1 MPIRPEFWGIPHE
14 WNPALWSY
22 SIMFLA
28 ALVLLVRVYLHARW
42 WWQVGRPERRWD
54 QLPRRL
60 GQLIRYAIVQTRVL
74 EQRYPGVMHIAIA
87 WSFFVFFIGT
97 TLAAVNSH
105 LFEVLQLLGN
115 ATAREYP
122 ETFVFLKGEIYLVFK
137 LFLDLA
143 VVIFLIGAALAG
155 YRRFVQK
162 PTRLTLDNRF
172 VFTFVMLVVIVLG
185 GLIVESLRL
194 AVEKPTWAWWAP
206 AGWLVAQL
214 WLVTGASN
222 ETLVTWH
229 LGFWLVHL
237 GTVVLTLVTLPVGTL
252 LHVLTSPLNTFFS
265 KLDRPMGQ
273 LAPMAQTREG
283 KPIYASTLR
292 GLTWKQ
298 LLDGDAC
305 TECGRCQ
312 DACPAFAAGTPL
324 SPKQVI
330 VSIREALKRDG
341 AALARGNGSTP
352 LLVGETIADA
362 VVWSCTTCGACV
374 RECPVLIEHIDTL
387 VDLRRYLVSEGRLDA
402 QLQDALAKLGRY
414 GNSFGKSER
423 LRAQWAQTLQPK
435 LKDARKE
442 PVEYLWFV
450 GDYASYSPSVV
461 DLTRQTA
468 QVFQRAGLDFGI
480 LYDAERNAGNDV
492 RRVGE
497 EGLFE
502 VLVEKNVAAL
512 GKANFKTIVTTDPH
526 TYNTL
531 KNEYPRMTNEQMTN
545 DKLQRTPVLH
555 YAELLDTLITSGKLK
570 FSKKLNY
577 TVTYHDPCYLGRYN
591 GVYDAPRRV
600 IEATGCK
607 LVEMP
612 RHRDRTFCC
621 GAGGGRIWMEEGS
634 VKERPSEARIREA
647 AALEGVS
654 VFVTACPKDVTMF
667 RDAVKTTGN
676 ESRLVVRDLIELVSE
691 AL

>member
-14 WNPALWSY
+14 WNPALWAY

-28 ALVLLVRVYLHARW
+28 ALVLLVRFVLHARV
-42 WWQVGRPERRWD
+42 WWQVGRPEMRWD
-54 QLPRRL
+54 HLPTRVWRL
-60 GQLIRYAIVQTRVL
+60 IQYAIVQTKVL
-74 EQRYPGVMHIAIA
+74 GQRYPGVMHVAIA
-87 WSFFVFFIGT
+87 WAFFVFFVGT

-115 ATAREYP
+115 ADALKNP
-122 ETFVFLKGEIYLVFK
+122 ETFVFLKGEIYLAFK
-137 LFLDLA
+137 LILDLYS
-143 VVIFLIGAALAG
+143 VLFLVGAALAG
-155 YRRFVQK
+155 YRRFIQK
-162 PTRLTLDNRF
+162 PRGLTLDNRF
-172 VFTFVMLVVIVLG
+172 TFTFVMLVVIVAG
-185 GLIVESLRL
+185 GLITESLRL
-194 AVEKPTWAWWAP
+194 AAEKPGWAVWSP
-206 AGWLVAQL
+206 VGWLIAQL
-214 WLVTGASN
+214 WLATGASK
-222 ETLVTWH
+222 ETLTTWH
-229 LGFWLVHL
+229 LGLWALHL
-237 GTVVLTLVTLPVGTL
+237 LTVVITLATLPVGTL

-273 LAPMAQTREG
+273 LKPVAQTKEG
-283 KPIYASTLR
+283 QPIYVSTLR

-330 VSIREALKRDG
+330 LGIRDALRRDG
-341 AALARGNGSTP
+341 AVLLRGNGQTP
-352 LLVGETIADA
+352 LLVGEAIKDA
-362 VVWSCTTCGACV
+362 VLWSCTTCGACV
-374 RECPVLIEHIDTL
+374 RECPVLIEHLDAI
-387 VDLRRYLVSEGRLDA
+387 VDMRRYLVSEGRMDA
-402 QLQDALAKLGRY
+402 QLQEALAKLGRY

-450 GDYASYSPSVV
+450 GDYASYSPTVTKI
-461 DLTRQTA
+461 TRQTA
-468 QVFQRAGLDFGI
+468 QAFQKAGLDFGI
-480 LYDAERNAGNDV
+480 LYEGERNAGNDA

-502 VLVEKNVAAL
+502 VLVEKNVGAMS
-512 GKANFKTIVTTDPH
+512 KANFKTIVTTDPH
-526 TYNTL
+526 SYNTL
-531 KNEYPRMTNEQMTN
+531 KHEYPRMANSELRITDSN
-545 DKLQRTPVLH
+545 VLH
-555 YAELLDTLITSGKLK
+555 YAELLDRLITSGRLK
-570 FSKKLNY
+570 FNKKLDY
-577 TVTYHDPCYLGRYN
+577 IVTYHDPCYLGRYN

-612 RHRDRTFCC
+612 RHGERAFCC
-621 GAGGGRIWMEEGS
+621 GAGGGRIWMEEGA

-647 AALEGVS
+647 VALDGVS
-654 VFVTACPKDVTMF
+654 VFVAVCPKDITMF
-667 RDAVKTTGN
+667 RDAVKTTGS
-676 ESRLVVRDLIELVSE
+676 ESKIVVKDLIELVHE
-691 AL
+691 AM